1 MRSMILLADIEAR
14 LAELEGAV
22 NAFEAT
28 VVEVEREMDEV
39 ERRDIHVLDKS
50 ALYGHPDG
58 LNEQDLQQLEDA
70 IETTEYLAEQ
80 VRIAD
85 IAFKEAIDAVQSRLS
100 PDPAALLT
108 PPTTTPTRG
117 VTTFQDAPL
126 LVPEPPG
133 GPVGAPLDH
142 GEEGGGEGEAQNV
155 VASLVDVVGVGAVVS
170 GVGVMGHGTLPEGS
184 IILNGQYRLLQLLHQ
199 RPRVNLYLAQR
210 LYPQPGTE
218 PQSSVPSESLVAI
231 RELVLTGL
239 PTNVRA
245 QIEKAAFEE
254 FAAPGV
260 LGSPHLPRA
269 GDRLRSEGERHYLVM
284 QLRGARGRRPAVA
297 VTLAELLL
305 GRRQWPLWLDV
316 ETAFGWGLQLC
327 RTVARLHRLGIVL
340 GDLHPTMILV
350 DREEAAEWAPVPL
363 ISWPPS
369 PQPRP
374 MAPTRDA
381 TTFHHAPLPIIGSP
395 LVALDQI
402 FPPAHPPVDDAF
414 AAPELLDGVC
424 DERSDVYSLGAILYL
439 LLTRYAPIPTA
450 HRRGQTQDQTTKLKF
465 APAELNEMHNSSR
478 NDGVPEGPAKS
489 RELIPPHLLNNRL
502 PSILEEIV
510 LRALALNPGERY
522 QSVAALVGALEAV
535 DLKQI
540 LVEVATS
547 MSANGSRKVS
557 RIGKVVEWLRRE
569 LNS

>member
-50 ALYGHPDG
+50 ALYGYPDG

-85 IAFKEAIDAVQSRLS
+85 IALKEAIDAVQSRLS
-100 PDPAALLT
+100 P
-108 PPTTTPTRG
+108 PPTAATRS
-117 VTTFQDAPL
+117 A
-126 LVPEPPG
+126 
-133 GPVGAPLDH
+133 VG
-142 GEEGGGEGEAQNV
+142 
-155 VASLVDVVGVGAVVS
+155 S
-170 GVGVMGHGTLPEGS
+170 LPEGS

-218 PQSSVPSESLVAI
+218 AQFSAPSEPLITI

-305 GRRQWPLWLDV
+305 GRRRWPLWLDV
-316 ETAFGWGLQLC
+316 ETAFSWGLQLC
-327 RTVARLHRLGIVL
+327 RTVARLHRLGVVL

-350 DREEAAEWAPVPL
+350 DREEAAEWAPVLL

-369 PQPRP
+369 TQSRP
-374 MAPTRDA
+374 MASTRDA

-402 FPPAHPPVDDAF
+402 FPPARPPVDDAF
-414 AAPELLDGVC
+414 AAPELLNGVC

-439 LLTRYAPIPTA
+439 LLTRYAPIPAA
-450 HRRGQTQDQTTKLKF
+450 HRRGQTQDQTAKLKF

-478 NDGVPEGPAKS
+478 NDAIPEGPAKS

-502 PSILEEIV
+502 PSILEDAV

-535 DLKQI
+535 DLRQV

-547 MSANGSRKVS
+547 MSASGSRKVS

-569 LNS
+569 LNT

>member
-28 VVEVEREMDEV
+28 VVDVEREMDEV
-39 ERRDIHVLDKS
+39 ESRGIHVLDKS

-58 LNEQDLQQLEDA
+58 LNEQDLPQLEDA

-85 IAFKEAIDAVQSRLS
+85 IALKEAIDAVQSRLS
-100 PDPAALLT
+100 P
-108 PPTTTPTRG
+108 PPTAATRG
-117 VTTFQDAPL
+117 A
-126 LVPEPPG
+126 
-133 GPVGAPLDH
+133 VG
-142 GEEGGGEGEAQNV
+142 
-155 VASLVDVVGVGAVVS
+155 S
-170 GVGVMGHGTLPEGS
+170 LPEGS
-184 IILNGQYRLLQLLHQ
+184 IILNGQYRLLQLLHH

-218 PQSSVPSESLVAI
+218 AQSSAPSESLVAI

-305 GRRQWPLWLDV
+305 GHRQWPLWLDV

-350 DREEAAEWAPVPL
+350 DREEAAEWAPVLL

-369 PQPRP
+369 PQSRP

-381 TTFHHAPLPIIGSP
+381 TTFIIGSP
-395 LVALDQI
+395 LDQI

-424 DERSDVYSLGAILYL
+424 DERSDVYSLGAVLYL
-439 LLTRYAPIPTA
+439 LLTRYAPIPIA
-450 HRRGQTQDQTTKLKF
+450 HRQGQTQDQTAKLKF
-465 APAELNEMHNSSR
+465 ALIEQNGMQNSGR
-478 NDGVPEGPAKS
+478 NDAIQEGSAKS
-489 RELIPPHLLNNRL
+489 VELIPPHLLNNRL

-510 LRALALNPGERY
+510 LRALALDPGERY

-535 DLKQI
+535 DLRQV
-540 LVEVATS
+540 LVEVAIS
-547 MSANGSRKVS
+547 VSANGSRKVS
-557 RIGKVVEWLRRE
+557 IIGKVVEWLRRE

>member
-28 VVEVEREMDEV
+28 VVDVEREMDEV
-39 ERRDIHVLDKS
+39 ESRDIPRE
-50 ALYGHPDG
+50 YPDG
-58 LNEQDLQQLEDA
+58 LNEQDLPQLEDA
-70 IETTEYLAEQ
+70 IEPTEYLAEQ

-85 IAFKEAIDAVQSRLS
+85 IALKEAIDAVQSRLS
-100 PDPAALLT
+100 PPPMAA
-108 PPTTTPTRG
+108 TRG
-117 VTTFQDAPL
+117 A
-126 LVPEPPG
+126 
-133 GPVGAPLDH
+133 VG
-142 GEEGGGEGEAQNV
+142 
-155 VASLVDVVGVGAVVS
+155 S
-170 GVGVMGHGTLPEGS
+170 LPEGS
-184 IILNGQYRLLQLLHQ
+184 IILNGQYRLLQLLHH

-218 PQSSVPSESLVAI
+218 AQSSAPSESLVAI

-305 GRRQWPLWLDV
+305 GHRQWPLWLDV

-350 DREEAAEWAPVPL
+350 DREEAAEWAPVLL

-369 PQPRP
+369 PQSRPMAPTRDATTFIIGSPLVALQPRP

-381 TTFHHAPLPIIGSP
+381 TTFHRAPLPIIGSP

-402 FPPAHPPVDDAF
+402 FPPARPPVDDAF

-424 DERSDVYSLGAILYL
+424 DERSDVYSLGRTP
-439 LLTRYAPIPTA
+439 LTGGR
-450 HRRGQTQDQTTKLKF
+450 
-465 APAELNEMHNSSR
+465 
-478 NDGVPEGPAKS
+478 KS
-489 RELIPPHLLNNRL
+489 
-502 PSILEEIV
+502 
-510 LRALALNPGERY
+510 
-522 QSVAALVGALEAV
+522 
-535 DLKQI
+535 
-540 LVEVATS
+540 
-547 MSANGSRKVS
+547 
-557 RIGKVVEWLRRE
+557 
-569 LNS
+569 

>member
-184 IILNGQYRLLQLLHQ
+184 IILNGQYRLLQLLHH

-218 PQSSVPSESLVAI
+218 AQSSAPSESLVAI

-305 GRRQWPLWLDV
+305 GHRQWPLWLDV

-350 DREEAAEWAPVPL
+350 DREEAAEWAPVLL

-369 PQPRP
+369 PQSRP

-381 TTFHHAPLPIIGSP
+381 TTFIIGSP
-395 LVALDQI
+395 LDQI

-424 DERSDVYSLGAILYL
+424 DERSDVYSLGAVLYL
-439 LLTRYAPIPTA
+439 LLTRYAPIPIA
-450 HRRGQTQDQTTKLKF
+450 HRQGQTQDQTAKLKF
-465 APAELNEMHNSSR
+465 ALIEQNGMQNSDR
-478 NDGVPEGPAKS
+478 NDAIQEGSAKS
-489 RELIPPHLLNNRL
+489 VELIPPHLLNNRL

-510 LRALALNPGERY
+510 LRALALDPGERY

-535 DLKQI
+535 DLRQV
-540 LVEVATS
+540 LVEVAIS
-547 MSANGSRKVS
+547 VSANGSRKVS
-557 RIGKVVEWLRRE
+557 IIGKVVEWLRRE